1 MVWRRS
7 ASRRPPGPRGSAVS
21 PPGGSLRGGGL
32 AITTTGTIQ
41 IEELVRQVQRYHPQ
55 ADLALLERA
64 YTFAARVHRG
74 QERVSGE
81 PFLSHPLAVAGALAD
96 LKLDTATL
104 AAGLLHDVVEDTH
117 ATLEQVREHFGDEV
131 AGLVDGVTKISQI
144 PFSTKEEQQ
153 AENFRKMVLA
163 MSRDIRVI
171 LVKLADRLHN
181 MRTLD
186 VLPPEKRQAIS
197 RETLDIYAPLAHRL
211 GIHWIKAELEDWG
224 LRFLDPEA
232 YYDLVARVAK
242 KRREREGDVNELI
255 AILQTKLRDVDI
267 QADITGRPKHFY
279 SIYKKMRDQG
289 KEFDEIYDL
298 MAVRVITHSLKDCY
312 GTLGVIH
319 TLWKPISGRFKD
331 FIAMPKSNMYQS
343 LHTTVIGPKGDPV
356 EIQIRTWEMHQT
368 AEEGIAA
375 HWAYKEGRAAIDD
388 ADGRFRWLR
397 QLVEWQQ
404 DLKDSKEFLDTVRV
418 DLFPDEVYVFT
429 PKGDVKSL
437 PKGATPLDFAF
448 AVHTNVGLR
457 CHGAK
462 VSGRLVP
469 LKTELQNGD
478 IVEILTGPHPQPSKD
493 WLKIVKTPRARSKIK
508 QWIRN
513 EERVRSVALGR
524 DLIEREA
531 RRLGLSLGRLL
542 KPEALAKVLGRS
554 GWGSEEEF
562 LAAVGY
568 GKLSPRQAL
577 TRLLPP
583 EEVPEAPEE
592 ERERRPERRPRARG
606 EDGVTISGI
615 DDILVHF
622 ARCCSPVPGD
632 EIIGFITRGR
642 GVSIHT
648 ADCINAQQFISDPA
662 RRVKVTWD
670 GRRAHP
676 YPVSIRVI
684 LGGDRPGILAELS
697 AAISSVGINIA
708 QAEVRVTED
717 RKGINTFVLEVVD
730 LAQLQAGIRAIQR
743 VQGVASVERLRS
755 T

>member
-1 MVWRRS
+1 MQGYS
-7 ASRRPPGPRGSAVS
+7 
-21 PPGGSLRGGGL
+21 
-32 AITTTGTIQ
+32 
-41 IEELVRQVQRYHPQ
+41 PQ
-55 ADLALLERA
+55 ADIALLERA
-64 YTFAARVHRG
+64 YAFAARVHRG
-74 QERVSGE
+74 QERISGE
-81 PFLSHPLAVAGALAD
+81 PYLSHPLAVAGALAD
-96 LKLDTATL
+96 LKLDAATL

-117 ATLEQVREHFGDEV
+117 ATLDEIRAHFGDEV
-131 AGLVDGVTKISQI
+131 AALVDGVTKISQI
-144 PFSTKEEQQ
+144 PFSSKEEQQ

-163 MSRDIRVI
+163 MSKDIRVI

-186 VLPPEKRQAIS
+186 ALPPEKRLGIS

-211 GIHWIKAELEDWG
+211 GIYWIKAELEDWA
-224 LRFLDPEA
+224 LRYLDPEA
-232 YYDLVARVAK
+232 YYDLVAKVAK
-242 KRREREGDVNELI
+242 KRREREGDINELI
-255 AILQTKLRDVDI
+255 GLLRAKLRDVDI
-267 QADITGRPKHFY
+267 HAEITGRPKHFY

-298 MAVRVITHSLKDCY
+298 TAVRVITDSLKDCY

-356 EIQIRTWEMHQT
+356 EIQIRTWEMHGT

-375 HWAYKEGRAAIDD
+375 HWAYKEGRAALDD

-429 PKGDVKSL
+429 PKGDVKNL
-437 PKGATPLDFAF
+437 PKGACPIDFAF

-462 VSGRLVP
+462 VNGRLMP

-493 WLKIVKTPRARSKIK
+493 WLKIVKTPRARSKVK

-513 EERVRSVALGR
+513 EERARSVVLGR
-524 DLIEREA
+524 DLLEREA
-531 RRLGLSLGRLL
+531 RRLGKSPAQLL
-542 KPEALAKVLGRS
+542 RPEALAKVLGRS
-554 GWGSEEEF
+554 GVGSEEEF

-577 TRLLPP
+577 ARLLPP
-583 EEVPEAPEE
+583 EELPEVAEE
-592 ERERRPERRPRARG
+592 ERERRPERRVRARG

-642 GVSIHT
+642 GVSVHT
-648 ADCINAQQFISDPA
+648 ADCPNAQQFISDPA
-662 RRVKVTWD
+662 RRVRVTWD
-670 GRRAHP
+670 GRRSTP
-676 YPVSIRVI
+676 YPVTIRVSI
-684 LGGDRPGILAELS
+684 GRDRPGILAELS
-697 AAISSVGINIA
+697 AAISSAGINIA
-708 QAEVRVTED
+708 QAEVRVTEE
-717 RKGINTFVLEVVD
+717 RKGVNTFVLEVMD

-743 VQGVASVERLRS
+743 VDGVAAVERLR
-755 T
+755 TT